1 MTAPDLTDDP
11 QLVGGYHLIASR
23 SRITFTAR
31 SIWGLLPVRGHFAE
45 VTGTGE
51 LSADGRV
58 SGALR
63 IEVASLRTGMGRR
76 DEHLRSA
83 DFFDAQRFRH
93 IDVAVTGLRRE
104 APQRNAMH
112 LSLRVK
118 DVVNDLSVPVDVSVS
133 PPDTVQISTAV
144 TIDRTRFGVP
154 YNRFGFVVNEVDLT
168 ADLSFRRTPR

>member
-1 MTAPDLTDDP
+1 MGPFGRRPQVYRDPLQRGHDDP

-63 IEVASLRTGMGRR
+63 IEVASLRT
-76 DEHLRSA
+76 
-83 DFFDAQRFRH
+83 
-93 IDVAVTGLRRE
+93 
-104 APQRNAMH
+104 
-112 LSLRVK
+112 
-118 DVVNDLSVPVDVSVS
+118 VV
-133 PPDTVQISTAV
+133 
-144 TIDRTRFGVP
+144 
-154 YNRFGFVVNEVDLT
+154 
-168 ADLSFRRTPR
+168 